1 MYLSNKLG
9 SGRIDFKRTFS
20 IGAAVACMFIAG
32 FYIFVSS
39 LNFFGAS
46 TPVSQEAYVYC
57 IIAALIGI
65 RCYNGGSDR
74 YKFLAILV
82 IVWSGVTLLILY
94 TTSLND
100 KISKLEYTKYK
111 KLCETTVV
119 GVNNQNIIPAAGPS
133 EKFNDDKVE
142 ITLSKK
148 IRYPLP
154 HNKTFHDYKNT
165 LLVTAR
171 NLSDKT
177 AEYTVSIAVTGPKL
191 SGIHYAALR
200 IDDVKPGTTKT
211 INAFS
216 DFLESSKHADILR
229 KGTSFKAY
237 SVRTRTKNAHGVLE
251 SDSPFH
257 GVNILFNPTPEDLRG
272 II

>member
-1 MYLSNKLG
+1 MYLSNKLS

-39 LNFFGAS
+39 LSFFGTS

-94 TTSLND
+94 MTSLNN
-100 KISKLEYTKYK
+100 KISKIEYAKYE
-111 KLCETTVV
+111 KLCKTTVV

-133 EKFNDDKVE
+133 EKFNDGKVE

-154 HNKTFHDYKNT
+154 HSKVFHDYKNT
-165 LLVTAR
+165 LLVTAK

-191 SGIHYAALR
+191 KGVHYAALR
-200 IDDVKPGTTKT
+200 IDDVEPGTTKT